1 MKDLQPGAYPMEKA
15 LRWIS
20 EQRTAFPNKP
30 LTEIIHETARK
41 FDLAPK
47 DEEFLLQQLLTKK
60 P

>member
-1 MKDLQPGAYPMEKA
+1 MEKA

-20 EQRTAFPNKP
+20 EQRVAFPQKS
-30 LTEIIHETARK
+30 LASIVHETARK
-41 FDLAPK
+41 FDLGPK